1 VCAASCSALL
11 LALLLRNTDVH
22 TLLTSKT
29 DERDVREV
37 TINNAN
43 VSGKRL
49 RDVHLPRDV
58 LVLSIRRGEDFI
70 ILMAKWKSSFSTAS
84 PCWAAFPTWKK
95 LKICSHERKRKKSLS
110 RNNRQ

>member
-1 VCAASCSALL
+1 MCAASCSALL

-70 ILMAKWKSSFSTAS
+70 IPHGNVEIELFDRLTLLGCLPDLEEAEDMFA
-84 PCWAAFPTWKK
+84 
-95 LKICSHERKRKKSLS
+95 
-110 RNNRQ
+110 